1 MGREQ
6 GWPLIL
12 AAASLETSLRSDHS
26 ACRCQLKPQQV
37 QANPQEEWTRIGD
50 AYLPILL
57 LHQQIHAF
65 VLFSAVTMINV
76 PTLSWECCPQN
87 KQRLRDIDGA
97 AQSCPHPQVRGWAPA
112 SVCVVL
118 WYPEIEWHGP
128 GYNSWT

>member
-26 ACRCQLKPQQV
+26 AYRCQLKPQWV

-57 LHQQIHAF
+57 FHQQIHAF
-65 VLFSAVTMINV
+65 VLFSEVTVINV
-76 PTLSWECCPQN
+76 PTLSWENCPAELPSEQ
-87 KQRLRDIDGA
+87 A
-97 AQSCPHPQVRGWAPA
+97 EAQGH
-112 SVCVVL
+112 
-118 WYPEIEWHGP
+118 
-128 GYNSWT
+128 